1 MARNMNKIVF
11 GMLFVGLPHHVPWK
25 KKGKRENP
33 NTKHEKNT
41 HTAWPKTRQNKQN
54 ELKNVRKTNTNK
66 KQSNKHQTQSINKNE
81 KRKTTPRQ
89 AIKTEK
95 SNQPTCQGADHEHAG
110 PQTPPDPLHPQLGEY
125 LLRALPTLA
134 HLQFMRRWLRKSD
147 DERREAAVG
156 GGGSGGGMRCVSSF
170 CLNYNL
176 SHSLKK
182 KKTAKLGYSCY

>member
-1 MARNMNKIVF
+1 
-11 GMLFVGLPHHVPWK
+11 MLFVGLPHHVPWK

-156 GGGSGGGMRCVSSF
+156 GGGAGGTCVVF
-170 CLNYNL
+170 LRF
-176 SHSLKK
+176 
-182 KKTAKLGYSCY
+182 A